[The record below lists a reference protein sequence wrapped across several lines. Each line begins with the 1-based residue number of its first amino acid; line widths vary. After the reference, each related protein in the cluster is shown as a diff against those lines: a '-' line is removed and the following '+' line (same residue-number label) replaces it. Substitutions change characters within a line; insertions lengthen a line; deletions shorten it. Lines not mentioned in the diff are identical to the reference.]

1 LDAGLEERREILNDA
16 RLLKQFATFHLHP
29 EAPVV
34 SNGYCGRNYFERP
47 SALGQLS
54 FDKFEEK
61 SHIFEETIK
70 GDDDGEG
77 HLSRSPSSIMLFGF
91 DMGTQA
97 H

>member
-1 LDAGLEERREILNDA
+1 MEERREILKDA
-16 RLLKQFATFHLHP
+16 KLLKQFATFHLHP

-34 SNGYCGRNYFERP
+34 TNGSCGRNYFERP
-47 SALGQLS
+47 SSRGQLS
-54 FDKFEEK
+54 YDEYEEK
-61 SHIFEETIK
+61 LHTFEETIK
-70 GDDDGEG
+70 GEDDGEG